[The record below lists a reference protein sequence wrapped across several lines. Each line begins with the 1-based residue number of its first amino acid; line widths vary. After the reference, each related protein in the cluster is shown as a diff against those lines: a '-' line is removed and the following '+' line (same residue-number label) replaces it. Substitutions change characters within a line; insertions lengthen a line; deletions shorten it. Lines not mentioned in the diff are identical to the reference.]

1 MYKSEKQLEGGVN
14 YNQPIHFQLVYQV
27 LPALIQAS
35 TKHHRNCNS
44 CRIVDKSL
52 CKQDTVQRIVIANCV
67 RRRRTLSIHVVSSR
81 GIDHVPRVPIAMPV
95 DFRVWTPSW
104 TGTLSLDSI
113 WTSTRSLDSM
123 CDHCL
128 LKNHT
133 ISLAFKTFSYTE

>member
-1 MYKSEKQLEGGVN
+1 MNLLVEKQ
-14 YNQPIHFQLVYQV
+14 F
-27 LPALIQAS
+27 
-35 TKHHRNCNS
+35 
-44 CRIVDKSL
+44 
-52 CKQDTVQRIVIANCV
+52 CKQSYFTKFILIIPEAAVVTEREMPCATHHFTTCCV
-67 RRRRTLSIHVVSSR
+67 RRRRTLSNHVVSSR
-81 GIDHVPRVPIAMPV
+81 GIDHVPRVSIAMPV

-113 WTSTRSLDSM
+113 WTGTRSLDSM